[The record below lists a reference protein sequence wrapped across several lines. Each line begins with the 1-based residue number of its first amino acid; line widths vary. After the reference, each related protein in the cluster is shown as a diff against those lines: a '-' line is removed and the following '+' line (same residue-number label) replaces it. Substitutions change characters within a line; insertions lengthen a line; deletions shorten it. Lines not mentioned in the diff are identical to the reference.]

1 MNLFG
6 GKFCWKEDGSTCTC
20 NEMKEPGL
28 CECDRANFNTLL
40 WALVTV
46 FQVILFLKNVFV
58 LIIFLLQK
66 SASLLSS
73 VTFACD
79 IH

>member
-58 LIIFLLQK
+58 LILFSTSEKCISFII
-66 SASLLSS
+66 
-73 VTFACD
+73 CD
-79 IH
+79 ICL